1 MKIIRQKKD
10 LKNLIS
16 KINCLSFIPTMG
28 GLHKGHEFLIK
39 KAKKKSKF
47 TIVSIFVNPK
57 QFNSKK
63 DFITY
68 PRNYKRDLKILK
80 KLNVKYL
87 YMPNSRDIFS
97 FKTSNKIYLHPF
109 SNKLCGKYRPG
120 HFKGVID
127 VVNRFLEL
135 LTPKY
140 IFLGKK
146 DYQQLF
152 LIKKHIDKNKIKT
165 FVISCN
171 TIMENKFLPYS
182 SRNFN
187 LNKYDKVLALKVY
200 KLLRKEKNII
210 KKNKIQKIK
219 FSNIKKKILKIG
231 IKKIDYIEAINLDN
245 FKKAKKFNENFNI
258 FSAFYVNKVRLIDN
272 F

>member
-1 MKIIRQKKD
+1 M
-10 LKNLIS
+10 
-16 KINCLSFIPTMG
+16 
-28 GLHKGHEFLIK
+28 
-39 KAKKKSKF
+39 
-47 TIVSIFVNPK
+47 
-57 QFNSKK
+57 
-63 DFITY
+63 
-68 PRNYKRDLKILK
+68 
-80 KLNVKYL
+80 
-87 YMPNSRDIFS
+87 
-97 FKTSNKIYLHPF
+97 
-109 SNKLCGKYRPG
+109 
-120 HFKGVID
+120 ID

-171 TIMENKFLPYS
+171 TIRENKFLPYS

-210 KKNKIQKIK
+210 KKNKIQKIN